1 MAGPQFLTDFQ
12 NTMTQLNNM
21 TGQIE
26 GKLQFNTNFNNTLL
40 EKLNNIR
47 TLVEQLSDKIR
58 VLKGSITGIQ
68 GRVDDNARDITEK
81 QGECEALREELRA
94 RDSAL
99 KNMQEANKGLENQ
112 IRNGEDAQKR
122 IPELEAQINDLNI
135 RINSC
140 SDAIKYSEKQ
150 LTLLNNKN
158 KEKIETIANLTK
170 ERDECNRQR
179 EELNNRITEG
189 DAAREELA
197 LYKSKKASLSK
208 ENNDMKAKIANL
220 NAQITSLTKNNEFYK
235 NKIIEATAALNTA
248 IGYLNQFITSPP
260 RGANLG
266 ELTRIVNNITE
277 LINQISGVLD
287 GNKQNISTLGG
298 TRPVFVA
305 GQNNLIRRKGGKKS
319 IKRNTKKRKY
329 NKYNKQKGGFT
340 YKTTNKR
347 RSITTSIPSSPI
359 TSARSLS
366 DFARGRKRRGTSSR
380 TRK

>member
-1 MAGPQFLTDFQ
+1 
-12 NTMTQLNNM
+12 
-21 TGQIE
+21 
-26 GKLQFNTNFNNTLL
+26 
-40 EKLNNIR
+40 
-47 TLVEQLSDKIR
+47 
-58 VLKGSITGIQ
+58 
-68 GRVDDNARDITEK
+68 
-81 QGECEALREELRA
+81 
-94 RDSAL
+94 
-99 KNMQEANKGLENQ
+99 
-112 IRNGEDAQKR
+112 
-122 IPELEAQINDLNI
+122 
-135 RINSC
+135 
-140 SDAIKYSEKQ
+140 
-150 LTLLNNKN
+150 
-158 KEKIETIANLTK
+158 
-170 ERDECNRQR
+170 
-179 EELNNRITEG
+179 
-189 DAAREELA
+189 
-197 LYKSKKASLSK
+197 
-208 ENNDMKAKIANL
+208 MKAEIANL

-260 RGANLG
+260 REANLG
-266 ELTRIVNNITE
+266 ELTRIVKNITE

-366 DFARGRKRRGTSSR
+366 DSARGRKRRGTSSR